1 MIHTTWRNSPAT
13 RNGKPHVLG
22 MTGPGANPSSF
33 LDLFFFQV
41 PKSETPGRSH
51 RKTEDLVGE
60 TVLTSGG
67 EGGKLDL
74 ITASVYIY
82 IYIHIYDVNI

>member
-1 MIHTTWRNSPAT
+1 
-13 RNGKPHVLG
+13 

-82 IYIHIYDVNI
+82 DVNI